1 MLNIIICVVLLY
13 FIIYYSI
20 PPDFQVSMI
29 YSVNV
34 FIITLRL
41 YFAGLSSLKYARDV
55 IDHFAVSE
63 SLYDRVTEVKVIDSG
78 INLSDHCSV
87 VMNLCLPANKVYSDC
102 LLYTSP
108 SPRD

>member
-55 IDHFAVSE
+55 IDHFAVSAPLVS
-63 SLYDRVTEVKVIDSG
+63 SLSGALQALQDDDVIKDALGEEFVRWFVTSKTMI
-78 INLSDHCSV
+78 II
-87 VMNLCLPANKVYSDC
+87 
-102 LLYTSP
+102 
-108 SPRD
+108 